1 MHSAAIE
8 LAATS
13 RQGKLT
19 EGHITWTWKRQPV
32 RVGFDR
38 LGEGSTLLLLPAF
51 SSISARQEMRLS
63 RRSSRPNSRL
73 LLLIGP
79 VSEISL
85 GRPWLGNLLLIRD
98 PAARPDPGRTAPVR
112 DSSRWSCRN
121 LRALG
126 CCSQAWVAWT
136 SVPRCAHMARP
147 ITDYD
152 AGPTFGR
159 NLDYPSKRSPLLGS
173 LLYRLNVNTPVVH
186 MMARGHVDSDPSWL
200 TGERLQQKMAVI
212 SAPGA
217 RYASIRFVTGM
228 LDLIADRTSFIEM
241 AKGVKDP
248 ILVLYG
254 AGTPRRSKAEME
266 ALASLP
272 HIESAELPLG
282 KLAVHE
288 EFPDAVV
295 EKLMPV
301 LHRLGT
307 PPGSG

>member
-112 DSSRWSCRN
+112 DSSRWSCCN

-136 SVPRCAHMARP
+136 SVRRCADMARP
-147 ITDYD
+147 IADYD

-159 NLDYPSKRSPLLGS
+159 SLDYPSKRSSITWFSPLSPQREYSG
-173 LLYRLNVNTPVVH
+173 RAH
-186 MMARGHVDSDPSWL
+186 DGARARG
-200 TGERLQQKMAVI
+200 
-212 SAPGA
+212 
-217 RYASIRFVTGM
+217 
-228 LDLIADRTSFIEM
+228 
-241 AKGVKDP
+241 
-248 ILVLYG
+248 
-254 AGTPRRSKAEME
+254 
-266 ALASLP
+266 
-272 HIESAELPLG
+272 
-282 KLAVHE
+282 
-288 EFPDAVV
+288 
-295 EKLMPV
+295 
-301 LHRLGT
+301 
-307 PPGSG
+307 

>member
-1 MHSAAIE
+1 MMP
-8 LAATS
+8 
-13 RQGKLT
+13 G
-19 EGHITWTWKRQPV
+19 
-32 RVGFDR
+32 
-38 LGEGSTLLLLPAF
+38 
-51 SSISARQEMRLS
+51 
-63 RRSSRPNSRL
+63 RRSVGAW
-73 LLLIGP
+73 I
-79 VSEISL
+79 
-85 GRPWLGNLLLIRD
+85 
-98 PAARPDPGRTAPVR
+98 T
-112 DSSRWSCRN
+112 
-121 LRALG
+121 RASDL
-126 CCSQAWVAWT
+126 
-136 SVPRCAHMARP
+136 
-147 ITDYD
+147 
-152 AGPTFGR
+152 
-159 NLDYPSKRSPLLGS
+159 PLLGS
-173 LLYRLNVNTPVVH
+173 VLYRLNVNIPAVRI
-186 MMARGHVDSDPSWL
+186 MARGHVYSDPGWL
-200 TGERLQQKMAVI
+200 TGAKLHQKMAVI

-228 LDLIADRTSFIEM
+228 LDLISDRTSFIEM

-254 AGTPRRSKAEME
+254 AETPWRSKAEME